1 MVLNFFFFFL
11 FLLSQGTRSSAGVN
25 GCRQSLPSSTSDVL
39 ELQEF
44 SFVLYLLCFIV
55 CALRVNKCIHV
66 DIYYFSIQFIRQCE
80 VGILPKGLL
89 VFLDI

>member
-1 MVLNFFFFFL
+1 MVLNFFL
-11 FLLSQGTRSSAGVN
+11 FSLSQGTRSSAGVN
-25 GCRQSLPSSTSDVL
+25 GCRQSLPSSTSDVP

-44 SFVLYLLCFIV
+44 SFVLYLLCFMV
-55 CALRVNKCIHV
+55 RALKVNKRIHV

-89 VFLDI
+89 AFLDI

>member
-1 MVLNFFFFFL
+1 MVLNFFL
-11 FLLSQGTRSSAGVN
+11 FSLSQGTRSSAGVN
-25 GCRQSLPSSTSDVL
+25 GCRQSLPSSTLDVP

-44 SFVLYLLCFIV
+44 SFVLYLLCFMV
-55 CALRVNKCIHV
+55 RALKVNKCINV

-89 VFLDI
+89 VFLNI